1 MPQLKFGR
9 TCTSLPSP
17 DTCTTRSSAS
27 WCTPPHVDDPRGA
40 PGASFSLLAG
50 PRPGIWTTAFC
61 VAESGSPFTP
71 LKRLLPPHRQPPRQS
86 AKGRGRRRH
95 TLASILILLIAWQCS
110 FHVKP
115 ASSRLRRTAT
125 PAPFKRPRQHVILG
139 SCCPCRKSTRATTI
153 ISHKPSG
160 LSTFLMSAH
169 DVVHTE
175 HLELLKVRC

>member
-1 MPQLKFGR
+1 VPQLKFGR

-95 TLASILILLIAWQCS
+95 TLASTLILLIAWQCS

-125 PAPFKRPRQHVILG
+125 PAPFKRATAARHPRKLLSLPKVDTCYNDHQSQTVRTVYVPHV
-139 SCCPCRKSTRATTI
+139 CA
-153 ISHKPSG
+153 
-160 LSTFLMSAH
+160 
-169 DVVHTE
+169 
-175 HLELLKVRC
+175 